1 MMTQGG
7 LIAGKVP
14 VDYGYIVDLRYLKRS
29 LKELNVPRD
38 PANEDR

>member
-14 VDYGYIVDLRYLKRS
+14 VDYAYIVDLRYLKCS
-29 LKELNVPRD
+29 LKELNLPRD
-38 PANEDR
+38 PAKEDR